1 MRLMAAQSTSV
12 LCLAASL
19 MVDPSRQCGQCGM
32 CGHVSEGGRL
42 CHDHEVVDTGGDGVG
57 Y

>member
-1 MRLMAAQSTSV
+1 MRLMAAQSASL

-19 MVDPSRQCGQCGM
+19 VVVPRRERGHVGV
-32 CGHVSEGGRL
+32 CGHDSEGGRL
-42 CHDHEVVDTGGDGVG
+42 CGDHEVVDTGGDEVG

>member
-1 MRLMAAQSTSV
+1 MRLMAAQSTSL

-19 MVDPSRQCGQCGM
+19 MVDPSRQGGQCGM
-32 CGHVSEGGRL
+32 CGHDSERGRL
-42 CHDHEVVDTGGDGVG
+42 CDDHEVVGTGGDGVG